1 MANEENLELM
11 MGKNRGLSTEEARK
25 IGSKGGKASGEA
37 RRLKKTYAEIANEI
51 MSLPVTD
58 ENTKAFIESMGYNGE
73 ITMKVLEVVSMHQEV
88 LKGNVKAFELLRD
101 TTGEKPIDK
110 LAIEEAPQIVLK
122 RPEK

>member
-1 MANEENLELM
+1 MANAGNLMTADELNARLTPEERKE
-11 MGKNRGLSTEEARK
+11 SARK
-25 IGSKGGKASGEA
+25 AGKASGEA

-58 ENTKAFIESMGYNGE
+58 ENTKAFIESMGYDGE

>member
-1 MANEENLELM
+1 MANTENLVKGNPETQFRT
-11 MGKNRGLSTEEARK
+11 GREQVETAR
-25 IGSKGGKASGEA
+25 KGGKASGEA

-58 ENTKAFIESMGYNGE
+58 ENTKAFIESMGYDGE

>member
-58 ENTKAFIESMGYNGE
+58 EKTKAFIESMGYDGE

>member
-1 MANEENLELM
+1 MANVENLITPQELNSRRTPE
-11 MGKNRGLSTEEARK
+11 KHSEDSRK
-25 IGSKGGKASGEA
+25 AGKASGEA

-58 ENTKAFIESMGYNGE
+58 ENTKAFIESMGYDGE